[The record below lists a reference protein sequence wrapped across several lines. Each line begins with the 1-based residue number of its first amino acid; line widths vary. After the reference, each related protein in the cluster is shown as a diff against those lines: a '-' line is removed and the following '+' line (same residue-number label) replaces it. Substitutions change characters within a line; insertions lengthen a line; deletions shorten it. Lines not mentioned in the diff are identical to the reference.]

1 MAMANITNSKTRSVI
16 YFVIVFL
23 FGSVQTVLGSTV
35 TLSGILRFDG
45 QSMSDIT
52 DVSPTFWY
60 RNDETGQAVSGITST
75 YDNNTGVY
83 SVSGLPPAQVG
94 IKVTFHIRGVTAYL
108 PGNYNVF
115 EAVEIPSLSLAQ
127 RTNYNM
133 DLQQTIHM
141 TSPWDNDAIGPHTYP
156 GDPYPE
162 HNSRR
167 LDFIWDTVPG
177 ATQYRIDIFIYRD
190 PDHPDGY
197 GRIGSVVNSYVQGTS
212 FFASLDFSNEFQHYQ
227 ASILAYGS
235 GGNVLGH
242 FEIAYENGHGWDYR
256 FKVVESLPIAETS
269 LVGWWKFDEG
279 SGTTAID
286 SSGNG
291 FDIPLHNTTWEDGIF
306 GGALRFHG
314 LGYGYVENFNYSDNA
329 ITVCAWVQHDAF
341 RIGKIERYVTVA
353 PEVAVIRKEANG
365 SLHFYIKTDGNL
377 RHLWVSDVL
386 MEGLWHHVAGTWD
399 GVTQRLYIDGV
410 EIASQVPGGVL
421 GNTSNVD
428 MCSEGDESFNGM
440 LDDVRIYNRAL
451 TQNEIQVIT
460 QGEEF
465 QYASNPYP
473 ADGDVLADTN
483 VTLSWEPGFGA
494 ILHYFYFGDDYDLVS
509 NATDG
514 MPWGASTY
522 SPGTLDLEKTYYWR
536 VDEVQVDGTI
546 HTGDVWSFSILPEIS
561 ITDPSLVGW
570 WKFDETSRSP
580 GSDSRG
586 RGNDGILAYD
596 SSGHGNDGILVGNPQ
611 WVAGKIG
618 GALKFDGNGDY
629 VDCGYDQNLNIT
641 NEVTVTAWIKLSATG
656 FDQKVGSNQSG
667 IAGGYKMTVYFNN
680 KVEFE
685 IRTSENTAILNR
697 DVGGGTV
704 LQQDVWYH
712 VAGVYSQKGNYIRTY
727 VDGNSDRELITT
739 EVLGA
744 SPGPFMI
751 GCEPFEPGFHDHH
764 FNGIMDDIRIYNRTL
779 TQNGIQVIMQGEE
792 FPYAFSPDP
801 ADGAILADTNVIL
814 SWSSGSGAQ
823 LHIVYF
829 GDNFEDVNNDPGGL
843 LQETTTYTPGPLELD
858 KVYYWRIDEF
868 DGVIIHKGDVWSFTV
883 ADPLSEALDSG
894 SHTLE

>member
-1 MAMANITNSKTRSVI
+1 MKMANITNSKTRSVI
-16 YFVIVFL
+16 YFVIIFL
-23 FGSVQTVLGSTV
+23 FGNVQTVLGSSV
-35 TLSGILRFDG
+35 TLSGILQYNGRPI
-45 QSMSDIT
+45 SDVT
-52 DVSPTFWY
+52 DVSPTFWF
-60 RNDETGQAVSGITST
+60 RNEETGWEINISDITST
-75 YDNNTGVY
+75 YDNNTGAY
-83 SVSGLPPAQVG
+83 NVSGLPPVKVA

-108 PGNYNVF
+108 PGNYKVF
-115 EAVEIPSLSLAQ
+115 TTVDIPSLSLSQ

-133 DLQQTIHM
+133 DLQLTIHM

-156 GDPYPE
+156 GNPYPE
-162 HNSRR
+162 HNSKR
-167 LDFIWDTVPG
+167 LDFIWDAVPG
-177 ATQYRIDIFIYRD
+177 ATQYRIDIYIYRD

-235 GGNVLGH
+235 GGNVLGR
-242 FEIAYENGHGWDYR
+242 FEIAYANGHGWEYR
-256 FKVVESLPIAETS
+256 FRVVESLPIIETS
-269 LVGWWKFDEG
+269 LIGWWKFDDV

-291 FDIPLHNTTWEDGIF
+291 FDMPLHNTTWEDGIF

-314 LGYGYVENFNYSDNA
+314 IGYGYVENFNYSDNA
-329 ITVCAWVQHDAF
+329 ITVCAWVRHDAF

-353 PEVAVIRKEANG
+353 EEVAVIRKDLDG

-377 RHLWVSDVL
+377 RHLLVSDVL
-386 MEGLWHHVAGTWD
+386 TEGLWHHVAGTWD
-399 GVTQRLYIDGV
+399 GLTQRLYIDGV
-410 EIASQVPGGVL
+410 GIARQVPGGVL
-421 GNTSNVD
+421 GNTSHVE
-428 MCSEGDESFNGM
+428 MSSGGDESFDGM

-451 TQNEIQVIT
+451 TQNGIQVIV

-465 QYASNPYP
+465 PHASNPYP
-473 ADGDVLADTN
+473 ADGAVLADTN

-494 ILHYFYFGDDYDLVS
+494 TLHYFYFGDDYDVVS
-509 NATDG
+509 NATGG
-514 MPWGASTY
+514 MPWGASTH
-522 SPGTLDLEKTYYWR
+522 SPGTLDLGMTYYWR

-561 ITDPSLVGW
+561 ITDPSLVAW
-570 WKFDETSRSP
+570 YRFDGDAS
-580 GSDSRG
+580 
-586 RGNDGILAYD
+586 D
-596 SSGHGNDGILVGNPQ
+596 SSGNDLHGTEMGNPTYE
-611 WVAGKIG
+611 AGVFGQAIS
-618 GALKFDGNGDY
+618 LDGNGDY
-629 VDCGYDQNLNIT
+629 VDCGYDPNLNII
-641 NEVTVTAWIKLSATG
+641 NEVTVAAWIKLSATG

-667 IAGGYKMTVYFNN
+667 IAGGYKMTVYFDN

-685 IRTSENTAILNR
+685 IRTSQNTAILNR

-727 VDGNSDRELITT
+727 VDGNFDRELVTT
-739 EVLGA
+739 QVLGA
-744 SPGPFMI
+744 SQGPFMI

-764 FNGIMDDIRIYNRTL
+764 FNGVMDDVRIYNRTL
-779 TQNGIQVIMQGEE
+779 TEAGIQVIMQGEE
-792 FPYAFSPDP
+792 FPYAFSPTP
-801 ADGAILADTNVIL
+801 ADGAVLVDKNVIL
-814 SWSSGSGAQ
+814 SWSPGDGAQ

-829 GDNFEDVNNDPGGL
+829 SDNFEDVNNDTGGL
-843 LQETTTYTPGPLELD
+843 LLETTIYTPGPLELD

-883 ADPLSEALDSG
+883 ADPLSEALDSD